1 MKAFLYTLLYVSL
14 LSGLFAGCASHKRE
28 LTGTEKQ
35 ILSDSLQTIV
45 ADSLLI
51 QHLHQSSARMEMRLQ
66 HLSFTKPDR
75 LGQQYLQSMTLLDA
89 KKEEKDTVIQQ
100 MQRFGR
106 AETESIRNI
115 SVDKQAAVRL
125 ANEPFRMKWRDLL
138 ISVLF
143 FILLLTIGLP
153 AIKHMCDKIVSK

>member
-66 HLSFTKPDR
+66 HLSFTKPDSLKR
-75 LGQQYLQSMTLLDA
+75 QYLQSVTLLDA
-89 KKEEKDTVIQQ
+89 KKEEKDTAIQQ
-100 MQRFGR
+100 IQQVDS
-106 AETESIRNI
+106 EQTESIRNL
-115 SVDKQAAVRL
+115 SVDKQEAFRL
-125 ANEPFRMKWRDLL
+125 ENEPFRMKWRYLL

-153 AIKHMCDKIVSK
+153 AFKHMYDKIVSK